1 MDFPFPFFGS
11 GNASYFEWFEMWI
24 WFEKPVPA
32 KARARLL
39 KKAPGPCKQDASWPL
54 PNLLWA
60 ANGDQFIGLHIINAY
75 PDAVDPA
82 AGPEGADD
90 DDDDL
95 EARFIF
101 ASGAQEQ
108 AFNHGIESWLQEMH
122 KTHPIMFAA
131 RAEDAEAGGTQL
143 DVWHAQS
150 VAEAAKLLPLF
161 EAQVGDKN
169 EHARYPITLAV
180 SYAMKAGT
188 MPPLSPAL
196 AAWLDSEEQDEDEE
210 SE

>member
-1 MDFPFPFFGS
+1 MEFPFPFFGS

-39 KKAPGPCKQDASWPL
+39 KNAPGPCKQDASWPL

-75 PDAVDPA
+75 PDVIDPA
-82 AGPEGADD
+82 AGAEDED
-90 DDDDL
+90 CDDL

-108 AFNHGIESWLQEMH
+108 AFNHDIESWLQAMH
-122 KTHPIMFAA
+122 KTHPIVFAV
-131 RAEDAEAGGTQL
+131 RAEDGEAGGTKFDL
-143 DVWHAQS
+143 WHEQS
-150 VAEAAKLLPLF
+150 VAKAASILPLF
-161 EAQVGDKN
+161 EAQAEVKK
-169 EHARYPITLAV
+169 EHARYPIALAV

-188 MPPLSPAL
+188 MPSLSPAL
-196 AAWLDSEEQDEDEE
+196 AAWLDSEEDEDEE